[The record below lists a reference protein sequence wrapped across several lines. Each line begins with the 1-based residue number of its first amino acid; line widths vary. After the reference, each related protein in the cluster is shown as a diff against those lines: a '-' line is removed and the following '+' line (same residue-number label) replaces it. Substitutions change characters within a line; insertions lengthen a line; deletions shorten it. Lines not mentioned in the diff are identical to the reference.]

1 MNALTSE
8 SQRALRRILLERQSD
23 HRVPGIHGTVV
34 RDGEMLWSEG
44 VGSADVAASG
54 EPPDD
59 DAQFQIASISKTF
72 TAVLVMALRDE
83 GRLTLDDTLDQHI
96 TESTHGGITIR
107 QMLSHV
113 TGMQREP
120 VGDVWDT
127 LTYPDRAAL
136 VAGWNDA
143 ERILKPHHRWHYSN
157 LAYSM
162 LGELVARLDE
172 RSWADSLQARILDPL
187 GMRRTT
193 VGISGTYAK
202 GYYVPPF
209 SDVPVAEPLL
219 DIDAMASAGGLAST
233 AADLT
238 KWAAFLADP
247 ADEVLT
253 SDTLDEM
260 CQPQTLADLDGWQLA
275 WGLGFMLLRS
285 SDRQFVGHTGAMPG
299 HITGLVVQR
308 DAKTGGIVLMNASSA
323 PDPAALALD
332 LATYVLDNEPAEPDI
347 WIAGTHVPA
356 ELQGVLGR
364 WYSEG
369 MPFTFSVKQGQLEA
383 RAEQAP
389 AQRPPSVFVR
399 VSDDLYRTESGR
411 ETGELLRL
419 TRDAFGAVTK
429 MNWATYL
436 VTREPLAFG
445 EWLQD
450 PPGFP

>member
-1 MNALTSE
+1 MNALTSK
-8 SQRALRRILLERQSD
+8 SQRALRHILLERQSD
-23 HRVPGIHGTVV
+23 HRVPGIQGTVV
-34 RDGEMLWSEG
+34 RDGGVLWSEG
-44 VGSADVAASG
+44 VGSADIALPG
-54 EPPDD
+54 GPPDD

-83 GRLTLDDTLDQHI
+83 GSLTLDDSIDQHI
-96 TESTHGGITIR
+96 HDSTHGGITIR

-143 ERILKPHHRWHYSN
+143 ERVLKPHHRWHYSN

-193 VGISGTYAK
+193 VGISGKNAK
-202 GYYVPPF
+202 GYFVPPF

-219 DIDAMASAGGLAST
+219 DIGAMSSAGGMAST
-233 AADLT
+233 AADLAR
-238 KWAAFLADP
+238 WATFLADP
-247 ADEVLT
+247 ADEVLAP
-253 SDTLDEM
+253 DTLDEM
-260 CQPQTLADLDGWQLA
+260 CQPQTMADLDGWQLA
-275 WGLGFMLLRS
+275 WGLGLMLMRS
-285 SDRQFVGHTGAMPG
+285 SERLFVGHTGAMPG

-308 DAKTGGIVLMNASSA
+308 DTKTGGIALMNASSA

-332 LATYVLDNEPAEPDI
+332 LANYVLDNEPSEPDM

-356 ELQGVLGR
+356 ELDGVLGR

-369 MPFTFSVKQGQLEA
+369 MPFTFSVKQGRLEA

-389 AQRPPSVFVR
+389 ARRPPSIFAR

-419 TRDAFGAVTK
+419 TRDESGTVTK

-445 EWLQD
+445 EWLPD